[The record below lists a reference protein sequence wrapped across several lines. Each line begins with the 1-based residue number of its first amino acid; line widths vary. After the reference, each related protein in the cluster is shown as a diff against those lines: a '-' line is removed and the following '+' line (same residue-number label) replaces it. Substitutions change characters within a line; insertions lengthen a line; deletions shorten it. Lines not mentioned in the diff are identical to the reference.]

1 MPERP
6 TVPDDLAA
14 RIRVKRIYRAA
25 RVSDGKRILI
35 DRLWPR
41 GIAKD
46 RARLF
51 SWCREIAPS
60 DGLRNWFHAH
70 PERWEEFAARYR
82 HELEAKAELTRE
94 LASYAKEGM
103 VTLLFA
109 SRNEE
114 QNNAVVLRDVL
125 RQRIEDGMTKNA

>member
-1 MPERP
+1 MP
-6 TVPDDLAA
+6 
-14 RIRVKRIYRAA
+14 
-25 RVSDGKRILI
+25 DGKRILI

-60 DGLRNWFHAH
+60 DGFCATGSIAH
-70 PERWEEFAARYR
+70 PERWDKFAARYR